1 MVVIVITFDR
11 VNNSF
16 PLIMIRQLPIYLL
29 AFAMIACQAGNQD
42 KQPDYFLI
50 TGQLANAAEK
60 EIVIEELTTN
70 NLLPLDS
77 FRTDNQGA
85 FSHRQHIDEAG
96 FFIFRVHEDSHITLV
111 VEPGEEIVLHG
122 DAGHLADEH
131 HIEGSKGSVLLS
143 DLNRHLS
150 DQYARV
156 DSLVKIFDE
165 SRYADDFM
173 EIRDE
178 LMEAYRGIFRA
189 QQEHVKTFIRENP
202 RSLAAIIALYQYFG
216 NQLLIPEQEHFE
228 YFELLSESLSR
239 VYPTN
244 KHVLDLSRR
253 VNRHRRNE
261 AQRQRASE
269 QIAVGMEAPEVI
281 LPSPEGEMIALSSFR
296 GNYVLI
302 DFWAAWCAPC
312 RKANPKLREVYNRYH
327 GHGFEI
333 YGISLDRTREQWLKG
348 IEEDSVNWPQ
358 VSDMRIW
365 NSPVVSLYNVGGI
378 PYSLLIDP
386 DGIII
391 KKDLTPEMLSDTLA
405 VIFDTEQQEM
415 ISGTE

>member
-1 MVVIVITFDR
+1 MVVIVITFGH
-11 VNNSF
+11 VNNRF
-16 PLIMIRQLPIYLL
+16 LLIMIRQLPIYLFV
-29 AFAMIACQAGNQD
+29 FAMMACQSGNQE

-50 TGQLANAAEK
+50 TGQLENGAEK
-60 EIVIEELTTN
+60 VIVLEELTPN
-70 NLLPLDS
+70 DLIPLDS
-77 FRTDNQGA
+77 FSTDDHGT
-85 FSHRQHIDEAG
+85 FSHRQQIDEAG
-96 FFIFRVHEDSHITLV
+96 FFIFRVGEDSHVTLV
-111 VEPGEEIVLHG
+111 VEPGEEIILHG
-122 DAGHLADEH
+122 DAESLAEH
-131 HIEGSKGSVLLS
+131 HHVKGSKGSVLLS
-143 DLNRHLS
+143 ELNRHLGE
-150 DQYARV
+150 QYSRV
-156 DSLVKIFDE
+156 DSLVEVFE
-165 SRYADDFM
+165 ERRYADDFM

-178 LMEAYRGIFRA
+178 LMEVYREIFRA

-216 NQLLIPEQEHFE
+216 NRLILKEQEHFE

-269 QIAVGMEAPEVI
+269 QIAVGREAPEVI

-296 GNYVLI
+296 GNYVLV

-312 RKANPKLREVYNRYH
+312 RKANPKLREVYDKYH
-327 GHGFEI
+327 ENGFEI

-348 IEEDSVNWPQ
+348 IEEDGVTWPQ
-358 VSDMRIW
+358 VSDLRIW
-365 NSPVVSLYNVGGI
+365 NSPVVSLYNVQGI

-386 DGIII
+386 EASSL
-391 KKDLTPEMLSDTLA
+391 KRTSVRKP
-405 VIFDTEQQEM
+405 
-415 ISGTE
+415 